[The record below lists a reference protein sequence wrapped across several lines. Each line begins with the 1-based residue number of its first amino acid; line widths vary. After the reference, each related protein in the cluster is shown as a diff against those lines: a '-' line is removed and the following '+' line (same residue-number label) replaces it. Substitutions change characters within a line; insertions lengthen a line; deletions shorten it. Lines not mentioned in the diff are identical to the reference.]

1 MSNKKIDP
9 YNPFREFLMKNS
21 RILTDPRNIRSI
33 HNSHKL
39 EETVIDKFLLEFLKS
54 VGDIYSKN
62 LTNYYVLKGLLKK
75 AVYEEKRIIRLILNS
90 QLQGIINPFF
100 YFYFDEEL
108 SEELTIELK
117 YRLIKNHLKLL
128 HYEIAKYYMASLLS
142 ERILFSSLRGLFY
155 RRNIEYFTI
164 FDSSFP
170 ILAKYK
176 IISALENLQFS
187 INTDRRR
194 IKIISMT
201 YIPKLVMFMAIHYQ
215 YFYSKLGGKKWCRRT
230 NILFLSMVH

>member
-1 MSNKKIDP
+1 MSNKKIYP

-33 HNSHKL
+33 HNPRKL
-39 EETVIDKFLLEFLKS
+39 EERVIDKFLLEFLKS

-90 QLQGIINPFF
+90 QLQGITNPFF

-108 SEELTIELK
+108 SEELTIKLK

-142 ERILFSSLRGLFY
+142 ERILSSSLRGLFY
-155 RRNIEYFTI
+155 RRNIKYFTI
-164 FDSSFP
+164 FDSLFP

-176 IISALENLQFS
+176 IISALENLQSS
-187 INTDRRR
+187 INTDRRK

-215 YFYSKLGGKKWCRRT
+215 YFYSKLGGKK
-230 NILFLSMVH
+230 